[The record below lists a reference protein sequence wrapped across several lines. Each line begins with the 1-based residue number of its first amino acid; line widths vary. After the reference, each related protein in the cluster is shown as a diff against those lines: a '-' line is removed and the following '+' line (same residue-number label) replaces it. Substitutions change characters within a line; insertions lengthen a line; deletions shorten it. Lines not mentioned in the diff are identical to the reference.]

1 MITTSKMMNY
11 NSVLKNI
18 FEVTEAEQGLHE
30 LQLFRHHSQI
40 KSWDTY
46 KMIKMISGANRES
59 FVLDVGCY
67 ESPIL
72 PMLKR
77 LGFINLYG
85 CDLVLK
91 ASLDSN
97 PNIINNN
104 SSNSL
109 KYHEDYEP
117 IAKMYSDESYN
128 LSIRNLED
136 TKYSDQ
142 MFDYVTSLSVIEHG
156 VNIEKYFREMSR
168 IIKNNG
174 YLLTSTDYWPDKLFN
189 NKKVL
194 STGTPDN
201 IFSRDEIEKLVEVA
215 DKNGLKLIEPI
226 DFEYK
231 DKVVRWNSI
240 GLDFTFIFFAM
251 RKQEQ

>member
-1 MITTSKMMNY
+1 MGY
-11 NSVLKNI
+11 NSVLKTTS
-18 FEVTEAEQGLHE
+18 EVIEAEQGLRR
-30 LQLFRHHSQI
+30 LRLFRHHSQI

-46 KMIKMISGANRES
+46 KMIKKLSSANKES

-91 ASLDSN
+91 SSSDCNSSFTN
-97 PNIINNN
+97 NNN
-104 SSNSL
+104 SFT
-109 KYHEDYEP
+109 YHEDYEP
-117 IAKMYSDESYN
+117 IAKMYSDRSYQ
-128 LSIRNLED
+128 LSIRNIED
-136 TKYSDQ
+136 IKYKDQ

-168 IIKNNG
+168 IIKSNG
-174 YLLTSTDYWPDKLFN
+174 YLLTSTDYWPDKLVN
-189 NKKVL
+189 NKNVL
-194 STGTPDN
+194 SKGTPDN

-251 RKQEQ
+251 RKD

>member
-1 MITTSKMMNY
+1 
-11 NSVLKNI
+11 
-18 FEVTEAEQGLHE
+18 
-30 LQLFRHHSQI
+30 
-40 KSWDTY
+40 
-46 KMIKMISGANRES
+46 MIKIISGAKRES

-77 LGFINLYG
+77 LGFFNLYG

-91 ASLDSN
+91 SDSN
-97 PNIINNN
+97 SKLTNM
-104 SSNSL
+104 SSFM
-109 KYHEDYEP
+109 YHEDYKP
-117 IAKMYSDESYN
+117 IAEMYNDKSYQ

-136 TKYSDQ
+136 TNYSDQ

-156 VNIEKYFREMSR
+156 INIEKYFREMSR

-174 YLLTSTDYWPDKLFN
+174 YLLTSTDYWPDKLVN
-189 NKKVL
+189 NKNVL
-194 STGTPDN
+194 SKGTPDN
-201 IFSRDEIEKLVEVA
+201 IFSRDEIENLVAIAE
-215 DKNGLKLIEPI
+215 KSGLKLIEPI

-251 RKQEQ
+251 RKE

>member
-1 MITTSKMMNY
+1 MQ
-11 NSVLKNI
+11 NI
-18 FEVTEAEQGLHE
+18 
-30 LQLFRHHSQI
+30 
-40 KSWDTY
+40 
-46 KMIKMISGANRES
+46 ES

-91 ASLDSN
+91 SSDCN
-97 PNIINNN
+97 PNFTNNNNNNNNNNN
-104 SSNSL
+104 SSF

-117 IAKMYSDESYN
+117 IAKMYSDKSYQ
-128 LSIRNLED
+128 LSIRDIED
-136 TKYSDQ
+136 TNYSDQ

-156 VNIEKYFREMSR
+156 VNIERYFREMSR
-168 IIKNNG
+168 IIKSNG
-174 YLLTSTDYWPDKLFN
+174 YLLTSTDYWPEKLVN
-189 NKKVL
+189 NKTVL
-194 STGTPDN
+194 SKRTPDN
-201 IFSRDEIEKLVEVA
+201 IFSREEIENLVEIA

-251 RKQEQ
+251 RKE

>member
-1 MITTSKMMNY
+1 
-11 NSVLKNI
+11 
-18 FEVTEAEQGLHE
+18 
-30 LQLFRHHSQI
+30 
-40 KSWDTY
+40 
-46 KMIKMISGANRES
+46 MISGAKRES

-72 PMLKR
+72 PLLKR
-77 LGFINLYG
+77 LGFTNLYG

-91 ASLDSN
+91 SSSDCN
-97 PNIINNN
+97 PSFNNNTNN
-104 SSNSL
+104 SSSF

-117 IAKMYSDESYN
+117 IAKMYNDKSYN

-136 TKYSDQ
+136 TKYRDQ

-168 IIKNNG
+168 IIKSNG
-174 YLLTSTDYWPDKLFN
+174 YLLTPTVYWPDKLVN
-189 NKKVL
+189 NKNIL
-194 STGTPDN
+194 SNGSPDN
-201 IFSRDEIEKLVEVA
+201 IFSRDEIEKLIEIA
-215 DKNGLKLIEPI
+215 EKNGFKLIEPI
-226 DFEYK
+226 DFQYK

-251 RKQEQ
+251 RKEQCFFLKIPQYKKINLFS

>member
-1 MITTSKMMNY
+1 
-11 NSVLKNI
+11 
-18 FEVTEAEQGLHE
+18 
-30 LQLFRHHSQI
+30 
-40 KSWDTY
+40 
-46 KMIKMISGANRES
+46 MIKIISGAKRES

-77 LGFINLYG
+77 LGFFNLYG

-91 ASLDSN
+91 SDSN
-97 PNIINNN
+97 SKLTDM
-104 SSNSL
+104 SSL
-109 KYHEDYEP
+109 VYHEDYEP
-117 IAKMYSDESYN
+117 IAEMYNDKSYQ

-136 TKYSDQ
+136 TNYSDQ

-156 VNIEKYFREMSR
+156 INIEKYFREMSR

-174 YLLTSTDYWPDKLFN
+174 YLLTSTDYWPDKLVN
-189 NKKVL
+189 YKNVL
-194 STGTPDN
+194 SKGTPDN
-201 IFSRDEIEKLVEVA
+201 IFSRDEIENLVAIAE
-215 DKNGLKLIEPI
+215 KSGLKLIEPI

-251 RKQEQ
+251 RKE

>member
-1 MITTSKMMNY
+1 MGY
-11 NSVLKNI
+11 NSVLKTTS
-18 FEVTEAEQGLHE
+18 EVIEAEQGLHR
-30 LQLFRHHSQI
+30 LRLFRHHSQI

-46 KMIKMISGANRES
+46 KMIKKISSANRES

-77 LGFINLYG
+77 LGFTNLYG

-91 ASLDSN
+91 SSSDCN
-97 PNIINNN
+97 PSFTNNNNNNN
-104 SSNSL
+104 SF

-117 IAKMYSDESYN
+117 IAKMYSDKSYQ

-136 TKYSDQ
+136 TKYKDQ

-156 VNIEKYFREMSR
+156 VNIQKYFREMSR
-168 IIKNNG
+168 IIKSNG
-174 YLLTSTDYWPDKLFN
+174 YLLTSTDYWPDKLVN
-189 NKKVL
+189 NKNVL
-194 STGTPDN
+194 SKGTPDN

-215 DKNGLKLIEPI
+215 DKIGLKLIEPI

-240 GLDFTFIFFAM
+240 DLDFTFIFFAM
-251 RKQEQ
+251 RKD

>member
-1 MITTSKMMNY
+1 VI
-11 NSVLKNI
+11 
-18 FEVTEAEQGLHE
+18 EAERGLQE
-30 LQLFRHHSQI
+30 LRLFKHHWPI

-46 KMIKMISGANRES
+46 KMIKIISGAKRES

-77 LGFINLYG
+77 LGFFNLYG

-91 ASLDSN
+91 SDSN
-97 PNIINNN
+97 SKLTDM
-104 SSNSL
+104 SSL
-109 KYHEDYEP
+109 VYHEDYEP
-117 IAKMYSDESYN
+117 IAEMYNDKSYQ

-136 TKYSDQ
+136 TNYSDQ

-156 VNIEKYFREMSR
+156 INIEKYFREMSR

-174 YLLTSTDYWPDKLFN
+174 YLLTSTDYWPDKLVN
-189 NKKVL
+189 NKNVL
-194 STGTPDN
+194 SKGTPDN
-201 IFSRDEIEKLVEVA
+201 IFSRDEIENLVAIAE
-215 DKNGLKLIEPI
+215 KSGLKLIEPI

-251 RKQEQ
+251 RKE

>member
-1 MITTSKMMNY
+1 MA
-11 NSVLKNI
+11 
-18 FEVTEAEQGLHE
+18 EAERGLRK

-85 CDLVLK
+85 CDLRLK
-91 ASLDSN
+91 SSDCN
-97 PNIINNN
+97 PNFTNNN
-104 SSNSL
+104 SSF

-117 IAKMYSDESYN
+117 IAKMYSDRSYQ

-136 TKYSDQ
+136 TKYRDE

-168 IIKNNG
+168 IIKSNS
-174 YLLTSTDYWPDKLFN
+174 YLLTSTDYWPDKLVN
-189 NKKVL
+189 NKNVL
-194 STGTPDN
+194 SKGTPDN
-201 IFSRDEIEKLVEVA
+201 IFSRDEIENLVEIA
-215 DKNGLKLIEPI
+215 EKNGLKLIEPI

-251 RKQEQ
+251 RKE

>member
-1 MITTSKMMNY
+1 M
-11 NSVLKNI
+11 KNT
-18 FEVTEAEQGLHE
+18 FEVIEAERGLQE
-30 LQLFRHHSQI
+30 LQLFKHHWPI

-59 FVLDVGCY
+59 FILDVGCY

-91 ASLDSN
+91 SSDCN
-97 PNIINNN
+97 PNFTNNNNNNN
-104 SSNSL
+104 SSF

-117 IAKMYSDESYN
+117 IAKMYTDKSYK
-128 LSIRNLED
+128 LSIRDIED

-156 VNIEKYFREMSR
+156 VNIERYFREMSR
-168 IIKNNG
+168 IIKSNG
-174 YLLTSTDYWPDKLFN
+174 YLLTSTDYWPDKLVN
-189 NKKVL
+189 NKNVL
-194 STGTPDN
+194 SKETPDN
-201 IFSRDEIEKLVEVA
+201 IFSREEIENLVEIA

-226 DFEYK
+226 DFQYK
-231 DKVVRWNSI
+231 HKVVRWNSI

-251 RKQEQ
+251 RKE

>member
-1 MITTSKMMNY
+1 VK
-11 NSVLKNI
+11 
-18 FEVTEAEQGLHE
+18 EAERGLHT

-46 KMIKMISGANRES
+46 KMIKMISSANRES

-91 ASLDSN
+91 SSDCN
-97 PNIINNN
+97 PNFTNNNNNNNNN
-104 SSNSL
+104 SSF

-117 IAKMYSDESYN
+117 IAKMYSDKSYQ
-128 LSIRNLED
+128 LSIRDIED
-136 TKYSDQ
+136 TNYSDQ

-156 VNIEKYFREMSR
+156 VNIERYFREMSR
-168 IIKNNG
+168 IIKSNG
-174 YLLTSTDYWPDKLFN
+174 YLLTSTDYWPDKLVN
-189 NKKVL
+189 NKTVL
-194 STGTPDN
+194 SKRTPDN
-201 IFSRDEIEKLVEVA
+201 IFSREEIENLVEIA

-251 RKQEQ
+251 RKE

>member
-1 MITTSKMMNY
+1 MTY
-11 NSVLKNI
+11 NSVLKNT
-18 FEVTEAEQGLHE
+18 FEVIEAERGLQE
-30 LQLFRHHSQI
+30 LQLFKHHWPI

-46 KMIKMISGANRES
+46 KMIKIISGAKRES

-77 LGFINLYG
+77 LGFFNLYG

-91 ASLDSN
+91 SDSN
-97 PNIINNN
+97 SKLTDM
-104 SSNSL
+104 SSFV
-109 KYHEDYEP
+109 YHEDYEP
-117 IAKMYSDESYN
+117 IAEMYNDKSYQ

-136 TKYSDQ
+136 TNYSDQ

-156 VNIEKYFREMSR
+156 INIEKYFREMSR

-174 YLLTSTDYWPDKLFN
+174 YLLTSTDYWPDKLVN
-189 NKKVL
+189 NKNVL
-194 STGTPDN
+194 SKGTPDN
-201 IFSRDEIEKLVEVA
+201 IFSRDEIENLVAIAE
-215 DKNGLKLIEPI
+215 KSGLKLIEPI

-251 RKQEQ
+251 RKE

>member
-1 MITTSKMMNY
+1 VI
-11 NSVLKNI
+11 
-18 FEVTEAEQGLHE
+18 EAERGLQE
-30 LQLFRHHSQI
+30 LQLFKHHWPI

-46 KMIKMISGANRES
+46 KMIKIISGAKRES

-77 LGFINLYG
+77 LGFFNLYG

-91 ASLDSN
+91 SDSN
-97 PNIINNN
+97 SKLTDM
-104 SSNSL
+104 SSFV
-109 KYHEDYEP
+109 YHEDYEP
-117 IAKMYSDESYN
+117 IAEMYNDKSYQ

-136 TKYSDQ
+136 TNYSDQ

-156 VNIEKYFREMSR
+156 INIEKYFREMSR

-174 YLLTSTDYWPDKLFN
+174 YLLTSTDYWPDKLVN
-189 NKKVL
+189 NKNVL
-194 STGTPDN
+194 SKGTPDN
-201 IFSRDEIEKLVEVA
+201 IFSRDEIENLVA
-215 DKNGLKLIEPI
+215 IAGKSGLKLIEPI

-251 RKQEQ
+251 RKE

>member
-1 MITTSKMMNY
+1 
-11 NSVLKNI
+11 
-18 FEVTEAEQGLHE
+18 
-30 LQLFRHHSQI
+30 
-40 KSWDTY
+40 
-46 KMIKMISGANRES
+46 MISSANRES

-77 LGFINLYG
+77 LGFTNLYG

-91 ASLDSN
+91 SSSDCNLDFT
-97 PNIINNN
+97 NNN
-104 SSNSL
+104 ISSF
-109 KYHEDYEP
+109 KYPEDYEP
-117 IAKMYSDESYN
+117 IAKMYSDKSYQ

-168 IIKNNG
+168 IIKSNG
-174 YLLTSTDYWPDKLFN
+174 YLLTSTDYWPDKLVN
-189 NKKVL
+189 NKNVL
-194 STGTPDN
+194 SKETPDN
-201 IFSRDEIEKLVEVA
+201 IFSRDEIEKLVEIA

-251 RKQEQ
+251 RKE

>member
-1 MITTSKMMNY
+1 VK
-11 NSVLKNI
+11 
-18 FEVTEAEQGLHE
+18 EAERALHK

-46 KMIKMISGANRES
+46 KMIKMISSTNRES

-91 ASLDSN
+91 SSDCN
-97 PNIINNN
+97 PNFTNNNNNNN
-104 SSNSL
+104 SSF

-117 IAKMYSDESYN
+117 IAKMYSDKSYK
-128 LSIRNLED
+128 LSIRDIED
-136 TKYSDQ
+136 TNYSDQ

-156 VNIEKYFREMSR
+156 VNIERYFREMSR
-168 IIKNNG
+168 IIKSNG
-174 YLLTSTDYWPDKLFN
+174 YLLTSTDYWPDKLVN
-189 NKKVL
+189 NKTVL
-194 STGTPDN
+194 SKRTPDN
-201 IFSRDEIEKLVEVA
+201 IFSREEIENLVEIA

-251 RKQEQ
+251 RKE

>member
-1 MITTSKMMNY
+1 
-11 NSVLKNI
+11 
-18 FEVTEAEQGLHE
+18 
-30 LQLFRHHSQI
+30 
-40 KSWDTY
+40 
-46 KMIKMISGANRES
+46 MIKMISGAKRES

-77 LGFINLYG
+77 LGFTNLYG

-91 ASLDSN
+91 SLDYN
-97 PNIINNN
+97 PNFTNNKNNNNNN
-104 SSNSL
+104 SNSF

-117 IAKMYSDESYN
+117 IAKMYSDKSYQ
-128 LSIRNLED
+128 LSLRDIED
-136 TKYSDQ
+136 TKYRDQ

-168 IIKNNG
+168 IIKSSG
-174 YLLTSTDYWPDKLFN
+174 HLLTSTDYWPDKLVN
-189 NKKVL
+189 NKNVL
-194 STGTPDN
+194 SKGTPDN
-201 IFSRDEIEKLVEVA
+201 IFSKDEIENLVEVA
-215 DKNGLKLIEPI
+215 EKNGLKLIEPI

-251 RKQEQ
+251 RKE

>member
-1 MITTSKMMNY
+1 
-11 NSVLKNI
+11 
-18 FEVTEAEQGLHE
+18 
-30 LQLFRHHSQI
+30 
-40 KSWDTY
+40 
-46 KMIKMISGANRES
+46 MIKIISGAKRES

-77 LGFINLYG
+77 LGFFNLYG

-91 ASLDSN
+91 SDSN
-97 PNIINNN
+97 SKLTNM
-104 SSNSL
+104 SSFV
-109 KYHEDYEP
+109 YHEDYKP
-117 IAKMYSDESYN
+117 IAEMYNDKSYQ

-136 TKYSDQ
+136 TNYSDQ

-156 VNIEKYFREMSR
+156 INIEKYFREMSR
-168 IIKNNG
+168 IIKNDG
-174 YLLTSTDYWPDKLFN
+174 YLLTSTDYWPDKLVN
-189 NKKVL
+189 YKNVL
-194 STGTPDN
+194 SKGTPDN
-201 IFSRDEIEKLVEVA
+201 IFSRDEIENLVAIAE
-215 DKNGLKLIEPI
+215 KSGLKLIEPI

-251 RKQEQ
+251 RKE

>member
-1 MITTSKMMNY
+1 
-11 NSVLKNI
+11 
-18 FEVTEAEQGLHE
+18 
-30 LQLFRHHSQI
+30 
-40 KSWDTY
+40 
-46 KMIKMISGANRES
+46 MIKIISGAKRES

-77 LGFINLYG
+77 LGFFNLYG

-91 ASLDSN
+91 SDSN
-97 PNIINNN
+97 SKLTNM
-104 SSNSL
+104 SSL
-109 KYHEDYEP
+109 VYHEDYKP
-117 IAKMYSDESYN
+117 IAEMYNDKSYQ

-136 TKYSDQ
+136 TNYSDQ

-156 VNIEKYFREMSR
+156 INIEKYFREMSR

-174 YLLTSTDYWPDKLFN
+174 YLLTSTDYWPDKLVN
-189 NKKVL
+189 NKNVL
-194 STGTPDN
+194 SKGTPDN
-201 IFSRDEIEKLVEVA
+201 IFSRDEIENLVAIAE
-215 DKNGLKLIEPI
+215 KSGLKLIEPI

-251 RKQEQ
+251 RKE

>member
-1 MITTSKMMNY
+1 MGY
-11 NSVLKNI
+11 NSVLKTTS
-18 FEVTEAEQGLHE
+18 EVIEAEQVLHR
-30 LQLFRHHSQI
+30 LRLFRHHSQI

-46 KMIKMISGANRES
+46 KMIKKISSANRES

-77 LGFINLYG
+77 LGFTNLYG

-91 ASLDSN
+91 SSSDCN
-97 PNIINNN
+97 PSFNNNNNNNNN
-104 SSNSL
+104 SF

-117 IAKMYSDESYN
+117 IAKMYSDKSYQ

-136 TKYSDQ
+136 TKYKDQ

-168 IIKNNG
+168 IIKSNG
-174 YLLTSTDYWPDKLFN
+174 YLLTSTDYWPDKLVN
-189 NKKVL
+189 NKNVL
-194 STGTPDN
+194 SKETPDN
-201 IFSRDEIEKLVEVA
+201 IFSRDEIEKLVEIA

-251 RKQEQ
+251 RKE

>member
-1 MITTSKMMNY
+1 M
-11 NSVLKNI
+11 
-18 FEVTEAEQGLHE
+18 TEAERGLHK

-59 FVLDVGCY
+59 FILDVGCY

-72 PMLKR
+72 PMLKK

-91 ASLDSN
+91 SSDCN
-97 PNIINNN
+97 PNFTNNNNNNNKNN
-104 SSNSL
+104 SSF

-117 IAKMYSDESYN
+117 IAKMYTDKSYK

-136 TKYSDQ
+136 TKYRDE

-168 IIKNNG
+168 IIKSNG
-174 YLLTSTDYWPDKLFN
+174 YLLTSTDYWPDKLVN
-189 NKKVL
+189 NKNVL
-194 STGTPDN
+194 SKGTPDN
-201 IFSRDEIEKLVEVA
+201 IFSRDEIEKFIEIA
-215 DKNGLKLIEPI
+215 DNNGLKLIEPI

-251 RKQEQ
+251 RKE

>member
-1 MITTSKMMNY
+1 
-11 NSVLKNI
+11 
-18 FEVTEAEQGLHE
+18 
-30 LQLFRHHSQI
+30 
-40 KSWDTY
+40 
-46 KMIKMISGANRES
+46 MISGAKRES

-91 ASLDSN
+91 SSSDCN
-97 PNIINNN
+97 QNFTNNNNN
-104 SSNSL
+104 SSSF

-117 IAKMYSDESYN
+117 IAKMYNDKSYK
-128 LSIRNLED
+128 LSIKNLED
-136 TKYSDQ
+136 TEYRDQ

-168 IIKNNG
+168 IIKSNG
-174 YLLTSTDYWPDKLFN
+174 YLLTSTDYWPDKLVN
-189 NKKVL
+189 NKNIL
-194 STGTPDN
+194 SKGTPDN
-201 IFSRDEIEKLVEVA
+201 IFSKDEIENLVEIA
-215 DKNGLKLIEPI
+215 EKNGLKLIEPI
-226 DFEYK
+226 DFKYK
-231 DKVVRWNSI
+231 DKVVRWTSI

-251 RKQEQ
+251 RKE

>member
-1 MITTSKMMNY
+1 MGY
-11 NSVLKNI
+11 NSVLKTTS
-18 FEVTEAEQGLHE
+18 EVIEAEQGLHR
-30 LQLFRHHSQI
+30 LRLFRHHSQI

-46 KMIKMISGANRES
+46 KMIKKISSANRES

-77 LGFINLYG
+77 LGFTNLYG

-91 ASLDSN
+91 PSSDCN
-97 PNIINNN
+97 PSFTNNNNNNN
-104 SSNSL
+104 SF

-117 IAKMYSDESYN
+117 IAKMYSDKSYQ

-136 TKYSDQ
+136 TKYKDQ

-168 IIKNNG
+168 IIKSNG

-189 NKKVL
+189 NKNVL
-194 STGTPDN
+194 SKGTPDN

-240 GLDFTFIFFAM
+240 DLDFTFIFFAM
-251 RKQEQ
+251 RKD

>member
-1 MITTSKMMNY
+1 MTY

-18 FEVTEAEQGLHE
+18 FEVTEAEQGLQE

-46 KMIKMISGANRES
+46 KMIKMISGGNRES

-91 ASLDSN
+91 SSDCN
-97 PNIINNN
+97 PNFTNNNN
-104 SSNSL
+104 SSF

-117 IAKMYSDESYN
+117 IAKMYNDKSYQ

-136 TKYSDQ
+136 TKYRDQ

-156 VNIEKYFREMSR
+156 VNVENYFREMSR

-174 YLLTSTDYWPDKLFN
+174 YLLTSTDYWPDKLVN
-189 NKKVL
+189 NKNIL
-194 STGTPDN
+194 SKGTPDN
-201 IFSRDEIEKLVEVA
+201 IFSRDEIEKLVEIA
-215 DKNGLKLIEPI
+215 DKNGLKLTEPI

-251 RKQEQ
+251 KKE

>member
-1 MITTSKMMNY
+1 
-11 NSVLKNI
+11 
-18 FEVTEAEQGLHE
+18 
-30 LQLFRHHSQI
+30 
-40 KSWDTY
+40 
-46 KMIKMISGANRES
+46 MIKIISGAKRES

-77 LGFINLYG
+77 LGFFNLYG

-91 ASLDSN
+91 SDSN
-97 PNIINNN
+97 SKLTNM
-104 SSNSL
+104 SSFV
-109 KYHEDYEP
+109 YHEDYKP
-117 IAKMYSDESYN
+117 IAEMYNDKSYQ

-136 TKYSDQ
+136 TNYSDQ

-156 VNIEKYFREMSR
+156 INIEKYFREMSR
-168 IIKNNG
+168 IIKNDG
-174 YLLTSTDYWPDKLFN
+174 YLLTSTDYWPDKLVN
-189 NKKVL
+189 NKNVL
-194 STGTPDN
+194 SKGTPDN
-201 IFSRDEIEKLVEVA
+201 IFSRDEIENLVAIAE
-215 DKNGLKLIEPI
+215 KSGLKLIEPI

-251 RKQEQ
+251 RKE

>member
-1 MITTSKMMNY
+1 MAY
-11 NSVLKNI
+11 NSVLKTI
-18 FEVTEAEQGLHE
+18 SEVIEAEQGLQT
-30 LQLFRHHSQI
+30 LKLFRHHSRI

-46 KMIKMISGANRES
+46 KMIKMINDANRDS

-72 PMLKR
+72 PLLKR
-77 LGFINLYG
+77 LGFTNLYG

-91 ASLDSN
+91 SSSDCN
-97 PNIINNN
+97 PCFNNN
-104 SSNSL
+104 TNSSSSF

-117 IAKMYSDESYN
+117 IAKMYGDKSYH

-136 TKYSDQ
+136 TKYRDQ
-142 MFDYVTSLSVIEHG
+142 VFDYVTSLSVIEHG

-168 IIKNNG
+168 IIKSNG
-174 YLLTSTDYWPDKLFN
+174 YLLTSTDYWPDKLVN
-189 NKKVL
+189 NKNVL
-194 STGTPDN
+194 SKGSPDN
-201 IFSRDEIEKLVEVA
+201 IFSRDEIEKLIDVA

-226 DFEYK
+226 DFQYK

-251 RKQEQ
+251 RKEQ

>member
-1 MITTSKMMNY
+1 MPY

-18 FEVTEAEQGLHE
+18 FEVIEAKRGLQE
-30 LQLFRHHSQI
+30 LRLFQHHCPT

-46 KMIKMISGANRES
+46 KMIKIISDANRES

-91 ASLDSN
+91 SADRN
-97 PNIINNN
+97 PTFFTNNNNN
-104 SSNSL
+104 SSSFE
-109 KYHEDYEP
+109 YHEDYEP
-117 IAKMYSDESYN
+117 IAEMYSDKSYQ
-128 LSIRNLED
+128 LSIRNLEN
-136 TKYSDQ
+136 TNYRDQ

-156 VNIEKYFREMSR
+156 VNIEKYFKEMSR
-168 IIKNNG
+168 IIKSNG
-174 YLLTSTDYWPDKLFN
+174 YLLTSTDYWPDKLVN
-189 NKKVL
+189 NKKIL
-194 STGTPDN
+194 SNNTPDN
-201 IFSRDEIEKLVEVA
+201 IFSREEIENLVEIGE
-215 DKNGLKLIEPI
+215 KNGLKLIEPI

-240 GLDFTFIFFAM
+240 DLDFTFIFFAM
-251 RKQEQ
+251 RKD

>member
-1 MITTSKMMNY
+1 MTY

-18 FEVTEAEQGLHE
+18 FEVREAERGLQE

-46 KMIKMISGANRES
+46 KMIKMISGAKRES

-91 ASLDSN
+91 SSSDCN
-97 PNIINNN
+97 QNFTNNNNNNN
-104 SSNSL
+104 SSSF

-117 IAKMYSDESYN
+117 IAKMYNDKSYK
-128 LSIRNLED
+128 LSIKNLED
-136 TKYSDQ
+136 TEYRDQ

-168 IIKNNG
+168 IIKSNG
-174 YLLTSTDYWPDKLFN
+174 YLLTSTDYWPDKLVN
-189 NKKVL
+189 NKNIL
-194 STGTPDN
+194 SKGTPDN
-201 IFSRDEIEKLVEVA
+201 IFSKDEIENLVEIA
-215 DKNGLKLIEPI
+215 EKNGLKLIEPI
-226 DFEYK
+226 DFKYK

-251 RKQEQ
+251 RKE

>member
-1 MITTSKMMNY
+1 
-11 NSVLKNI
+11 
-18 FEVTEAEQGLHE
+18 
-30 LQLFRHHSQI
+30 
-40 KSWDTY
+40 
-46 KMIKMISGANRES
+46 MIKMISGAKRES

-77 LGFINLYG
+77 LGFTNLYG

-91 ASLDSN
+91 SSDCN
-97 PNIINNN
+97 PNFTNNNNNN
-104 SSNSL
+104 SSF

-117 IAKMYSDESYN
+117 IAKMYTDKSYK

-136 TKYSDQ
+136 TKYRDQ

-156 VNIEKYFREMSR
+156 VNIERYFREMSR
-168 IIKNNG
+168 IIKSNG
-174 YLLTSTDYWPDKLFN
+174 YLLTSTDYWPDKLVN
-189 NKKVL
+189 NKTVL
-194 STGTPDN
+194 SKDIPDN
-201 IFSRDEIEKLVEVA
+201 IFSRDEIENLVEIA

-226 DFEYK
+226 DFKYK

-251 RKQEQ
+251 RKE

>member
-1 MITTSKMMNY
+1 MGY
-11 NSVLKNI
+11 NSVLKTTS
-18 FEVTEAEQGLHE
+18 EVIEAEQGLHR
-30 LQLFRHHSQI
+30 LRLFRHHSQI

-46 KMIKMISGANRES
+46 KMIKKISSANRES

-77 LGFINLYG
+77 LGFTNLYG

-91 ASLDSN
+91 SSSDCN
-97 PNIINNN
+97 PSFTNNNNNNN
-104 SSNSL
+104 SF

-117 IAKMYSDESYN
+117 IAKMYSDKSYQ

-136 TKYSDQ
+136 TKYKDQ

-168 IIKNNG
+168 IIKSNG
-174 YLLTSTDYWPDKLFN
+174 YLLTSTDYWPDKLVN
-189 NKKVL
+189 NKNVL
-194 STGTPDN
+194 SKGTPDN

-240 GLDFTFIFFAM
+240 DLDFTFIFFAM
-251 RKQEQ
+251 RKD

>member
-1 MITTSKMMNY
+1 
-11 NSVLKNI
+11 
-18 FEVTEAEQGLHE
+18 
-30 LQLFRHHSQI
+30 
-40 KSWDTY
+40 
-46 KMIKMISGANRES
+46 MIKKISSANRES

-77 LGFINLYG
+77 LGFTNLYG

-91 ASLDSN
+91 PSSDCN
-97 PNIINNN
+97 PSFTNNNNNNN
-104 SSNSL
+104 SF

-117 IAKMYSDESYN
+117 IAKMYSDKSYQ

-136 TKYSDQ
+136 TKYKDQ

-168 IIKNNG
+168 IIKSNG
-174 YLLTSTDYWPDKLFN
+174 YLLTSTDYWPDKLV
-189 NKKVL
+189 NKKNVL
-194 STGTPDN
+194 SKGTPDN

-251 RKQEQ
+251 RKE

>member
-1 MITTSKMMNY
+1 
-11 NSVLKNI
+11 
-18 FEVTEAEQGLHE
+18 
-30 LQLFRHHSQI
+30 
-40 KSWDTY
+40 
-46 KMIKMISGANRES
+46 MIKMISGANRES

-85 CDLVLK
+85 CDLRLK
-91 ASLDSN
+91 SSDCN
-97 PNIINNN
+97 PNFTNNNN
-104 SSNSL
+104 SSF

-117 IAKMYSDESYN
+117 IAKMYSDKSYQ

-136 TKYSDQ
+136 TKYRDE

-168 IIKNNG
+168 IIKSNS
-174 YLLTSTDYWPDKLFN
+174 YLLTSTDYWPDKLVN
-189 NKKVL
+189 NKNVL
-194 STGTPDN
+194 SKDKPDN
-201 IFSRDEIEKLVEVA
+201 IFSRDEIENLVEIA
-215 DKNGLKLIEPI
+215 EKNGLKLIEPI

-251 RKQEQ
+251 RKE

>member
-1 MITTSKMMNY
+1 MNQRYQRLNY

-18 FEVTEAEQGLHE
+18 FEVTEAERGLQN
-30 LQLFRHHSQI
+30 LRLFRHHWPI

-46 KMIKMISGANRES
+46 KMVKMISYAKRNS
-59 FVLDVGCY
+59 YILDVGCY

-91 ASLDSN
+91 SDHN
-97 PNIINNN
+97 PNFTN
-104 SSNSL
+104 SSSL
-109 KYHEDYEP
+109 EHQEDYEP
-117 IAKMYSDESYN
+117 IAEMYNDKSYQ
-128 LSIRNLED
+128 LTIQNLEA
-136 TKYSDQ
+136 TNYREQ
-142 MFDYVTSLSVIEHG
+142 IFDYVTSLSVIEHG
-156 VNIEKYFREMSR
+156 VNVENYFREMSR

-174 YLLTSTDYWPDKLFN
+174 YLLTSTDYWPDKLVN
-189 NKKVL
+189 NKSVL
-194 STGTPDN
+194 SKSTPDT
-201 IFSRDEIEKLVEVA
+201 IFSRDEIENLIEIA
-215 DKNGLKLIEPI
+215 DKNGFKLIEPI

-251 RKQEQ
+251 RKE

>member
-1 MITTSKMMNY
+1 
-11 NSVLKNI
+11 
-18 FEVTEAEQGLHE
+18 
-30 LQLFRHHSQI
+30 
-40 KSWDTY
+40 
-46 KMIKMISGANRES
+46 MISSTNRES

-91 ASLDSN
+91 SSDCN
-97 PNIINNN
+97 PNFTNNNNNNN
-104 SSNSL
+104 SSF

-117 IAKMYSDESYN
+117 IAKMYSDKSYK
-128 LSIRNLED
+128 LSIRDIED
-136 TKYSDQ
+136 TNYSDQ

-156 VNIEKYFREMSR
+156 VNIERYFREMSR
-168 IIKNNG
+168 IIKSNG
-174 YLLTSTDYWPDKLFN
+174 YLLTSTDYWPDKLVN
-189 NKKVL
+189 NKTVL
-194 STGTPDN
+194 SKRTPDN
-201 IFSRDEIEKLVEVA
+201 IFSREEIENLVEIA

-251 RKQEQ
+251 RKE

>member
-1 MITTSKMMNY
+1 
-11 NSVLKNI
+11 
-18 FEVTEAEQGLHE
+18 
-30 LQLFRHHSQI
+30 
-40 KSWDTY
+40 
-46 KMIKMISGANRES
+46 MIKMISSTNRES

-91 ASLDSN
+91 SSDCN
-97 PNIINNN
+97 PNFTNNNNNNNN
-104 SSNSL
+104 SSF

-117 IAKMYSDESYN
+117 IAKMYSDKSYK
-128 LSIRNLED
+128 LSIRDIED
-136 TKYSDQ
+136 TNYSDQ

-156 VNIEKYFREMSR
+156 VNIERYFREMSR
-168 IIKNNG
+168 IIKSNG
-174 YLLTSTDYWPDKLFN
+174 YLLTSTDYWPDKLVN
-189 NKKVL
+189 NKTVL
-194 STGTPDN
+194 SKRTPDN
-201 IFSRDEIEKLVEVA
+201 IFSREEIENLVEIA

-251 RKQEQ
+251 RKE